1 MAKNT
6 QPSVATAGAA
16 AEAKGREAAEAQRL
30 ADEAKDREA
39 AEAQRLADEAK
50 AREASEAQR
59 LADTAEQLR
68 REAMPVVRV
77 KASRDRW
84 RGKRF
89 WPKGD
94 TDLTLSEAETLGQ
107 EGFELL
113 RRDPVFTIVPLAEA
127 DKQGESA

>member
-1 MAKNT
+1 MARPKT
-6 QPSVATAGAA
+6 TARDAPETGAETTAQPAA
-16 AEAKGREAAEAQRL
+16 AAVAAV
-30 ADEAKDREA
+30 A
-39 AEAQRLADEAK
+39 ATDAA
-50 AREASEAQR
+50 
-59 LADTAEQLR
+59 AEQLR

-77 KASRDRW
+77 NASRDRW
-84 RGKRF
+84 RAKRF

-94 TDLTLSEAETLGQ
+94 TDLTLPEAETLGQ